1 MSTER
6 VAIYPGTFDP
16 ITNGHMDIITRAARH
31 MCDRLIVSVA
41 VNAGKGPLFS
51 LEERTQMVQ
60 AEIDSLANGGVATK
74 IEVRN
79 FDSLLIHYA
88 QEVGATMIVRGL
100 RAISDFEYEFQMVG
114 MNARLNKNIETVF
127 LMSSERNQFI
137 SSRLVKEIASL
148 GGDVSEFVS
157 PRIVERLKERL
168 V

>member
-1 MSTER
+1 MTTER

-41 VNAGKGPLFS
+41 VNAGKGPLYS
-51 LEERTQMVQ
+51 LEERTAMVE
-60 AEIDSLANGGVATK
+60 AEVAAIKDQGVAAN
-74 IEVRN
+74 IEVRP

-88 QEVGATMIVRGL
+88 QEVGASMIVRGL
-100 RAISDFEYEFQMVG
+100 RAVSDFEYEFQMVG

-148 GGDVSEFVS
+148 GGEVSEFVS
-157 PRIVERLKERL
+157 PRIVEQLKERL
-168 V
+168 G

>member
-51 LEERTQMVQ
+51 LEERTEMVQ
-60 AEIDSLANGGVATK
+60 AEIDALANGGVATK
-74 IEVRN
+74 IEVRS

-157 PRIVERLKERL
+157 PRIVDRLAERLG
-168 V
+168 